1 MTTGRTRLE
10 VILELKDKFSAK
22 LKKSQKGVA
31 GFSDR
36 LKSMRGPLLAISAAL
51 GGIGIAATK
60 SFFTFDTEM
69 QRIVGLVGV
78 AQESVDGMRKGVLA
92 LSGVTAIAPAE
103 LASALFAVTSA
114 GQRGDQAMATLRVS
128 AMAAAAGMGE
138 TKSVALA
145 LVGALQSYGAAGL
158 TASDA
163 TDILVATVRAGNL
176 EADTLASQLAR
187 IVPIAA
193 GAGVSL
199 EQLGGAIA
207 LITRTGAS
215 TAETVTGLRAAIIA
229 INAPTTEA
237 LTTFE
242 EMGVTAKDLQTALS
256 EKGLVAAL
264 RLVRGAAG
272 DNESVFRKMIGSIEG
287 VTAANVLINA
297 SSKDLADTFGAV
309 GNAAGVTEEAFQVA
323 ADTAEFKFRQA
334 IVDLKVTMVEL
345 GATIGP
351 VIAKIAGLIGD
362 LASKFAGL
370 PAPIKAAVIV
380 AGALT
385 LGLAAILLLIP
396 PLIAGIVAVGISLN
410 VAFAGIPLL
419 IGGISI
425 AIALMITK
433 WQETKEV
440 VESVINFMLE
450 GISFVINAFISQ
462 AQAIANVLNI
472 FGTVLKFHIGDIDEV
487 ALKWEFSGKAARK
500 AQERTRKEIDKTV
513 SQIETMIGVID
524 SPQTNSLTSSFKEVG
539 MVAVDA
545 LLAIKGASEELFDFL
560 ATRGARM
567 VQEVINNNRDIAAAA
582 NEAAE
587 LRMEAEQRVLDFE
600 ANIRDIRIFE
610 HNEENRQIVEGAKQ
624 RVDDLI
630 AEQDRLEAD
639 RRRRIEEAEEAV
651 KALGTTA
658 GFGENVAGFRAA
670 FAAAMARRREK
681 LLAGESVA
689 PLPQGLIDLFL
700 AQGGALF
707 PIGAPTAALPGFSAS
722 VEVKVILDGD
732 VFNQAVATAIASNA
746 HAGA

>member
-1 MTTGRTRLE
+1 M
-10 VILELKDKFSAK
+10 
-22 LKKSQKGVA
+22 
-31 GFSDR
+31 
-36 LKSMRGPLLAISAAL
+36 
-51 GGIGIAATK
+51 
-60 SFFTFDTEM
+60 
-69 QRIVGLVGV
+69 
-78 AQESVDGMRKGVLA
+78 
-92 LSGVTAIAPAE
+92 
-103 LASALFAVTSA
+103 
-114 GQRGDQAMATLRVS
+114 
-128 AMAAAAGMGE
+128 
-138 TKSVALA
+138 
-145 LVGALQSYGAAGL
+145 
-158 TASDA
+158 
-163 TDILVATVRAGNL
+163 
-176 EADTLASQLAR
+176 
-187 IVPIAA
+187 
-193 GAGVSL
+193 
-199 EQLGGAIA
+199 
-207 LITRTGAS
+207 
-215 TAETVTGLRAAIIA
+215 
-229 INAPTTEA
+229 
-237 LTTFE
+237 
-242 EMGVTAKDLQTALS
+242 
-256 EKGLVAAL
+256 
-264 RLVRGAAG
+264 
-272 DNESVFRKMIGSIEG
+272 
-287 VTAANVLINA
+287 
-297 SSKDLADTFGAV
+297 
-309 GNAAGVTEEAFQVA
+309 
-323 ADTAEFKFRQA
+323 
-334 IVDLKVTMVEL
+334 TMVEL

-462 AQAIANVLNI
+462 AQAIVNVLNI

-500 AQERTRKEIDKTV
+500 AQERT
-513 SQIETMIGVID
+513 
-524 SPQTNSLTSSFKEVG
+524 
-539 MVAVDA
+539 
-545 LLAIKGASEELFDFL
+545 
-560 ATRGARM
+560 
-567 VQEVINNNRDIAAAA
+567 
-582 NEAAE
+582 
-587 LRMEAEQRVLDFE
+587 
-600 ANIRDIRIFE
+600 
-610 HNEENRQIVEGAKQ
+610 Q